1 MQYMKPVIINA
12 DYLFASDQIPDL
24 KESCEIHFTRF
35 GKNPR
40 PGGNVVFYSDAKHKI
55 FVNVNEPSTSA
66 WVEQADHV
74 IANQHH
80 YTKIVTSNPKIL
92 ENCSN
97 AVFLA
102 YGTTWLNKSKHHPD
116 SLGTFTEELGN
127 IPKENSVSMLCGALS
142 GKLGYSV
149 RHTIWNHRK
158 NIPAKLNFYSSTR
171 FPIPGEQLL
180 PDDDKIH
187 LFKSMY
193 SVVVESSS
201 EPNYFSE
208 KLIDCLITKTIPIY
222 WGCPNISDFFDT
234 SYWINPQRILT
245 TEYTETYYKEN
256 LEKINY
262 NFEKAK
268 QHCVNFVDRIIKA
281 AGEIKYAN

>member
-1 MQYMKPVIINA
+1 MKPLVLNA
-12 DYLFASDQIPDL
+12 DYLIPLNSLPDL
-24 KESCEIHFTRF
+24 PESYEIHFTRF

-40 PGGNVVFYSDAKHKI
+40 PGGPVHFYSDAKHKI
-55 FVNVNEPSTSA
+55 FVNINEPTTSA

-74 IANQHH
+74 IANQQH
-80 YTKIVTSNPKIL
+80 YTKIMTANPKII
-92 ENCSN
+92 ERCSN
-97 AVFLA
+97 AVLLP
-102 YGTTWLNKSKHHPD
+102 YGTTWLNKSKHHAD
-116 SLGTFTEELGN
+116 SHGVFSEELGN
-127 IPKENSVSMLCGALS
+127 IVKENSVSMLCGSLS

-171 FPIPGEQLL
+171 FPISGEPTL
-180 PDDDKIH
+180 PNDNKIH
-187 LFKSMY
+187 LFNSMY
-193 SVVVESSS
+193 SVVVESST

-245 TEYTETYYKEN
+245 TEYTEKYYNEN
-256 LEKINY
+256 IDKINY

-268 QHCVNFVDRIIKA
+268 YYSVCLLTRVLEKA
-281 AGEIKYAN
+281 NLL